1 MAPLGP
7 PRQQLPSH
15 PKPQSRTNPIHP
27 PPPPRQSLPRLPPDA
42 EPMSRPPKP
51 SPTSEEV
58 DLAHTMREAGS
69 GWPSIAAAISEGR
82 DAHKAATAEVRRK
95 RTVSARWVQR
105 RIFGKTLTSAK
116 PSDLRRAQNLKQN
129 QKQTGN
135 SGIRDTPKETPDD
148 FLQGPVKE
156 SPQPS
161 GKVEVASGGSKA

>member
-1 MAPLGP
+1 
-7 PRQQLPSH
+7 
-15 PKPQSRTNPIHP
+15 
-27 PPPPRQSLPRLPPDA
+27 
-42 EPMSRPPKP
+42 
-51 SPTSEEV
+51 
-58 DLAHTMREAGS
+58 MREAGS

-129 QKQTGN
+129 QKQMDN
-135 SGIRDTPKETPDD
+135 SGNRDTLSEIGGN

-156 SPQPS
+156 SPES
-161 GKVEVASGGSKA
+161 AGKVEVASGGSKA

>member
-1 MAPLGP
+1 
-7 PRQQLPSH
+7 
-15 PKPQSRTNPIHP
+15 
-27 PPPPRQSLPRLPPDA
+27 
-42 EPMSRPPKP
+42 MSRPPKP

-129 QKQTGN
+129 QKQMDN
-135 SGIRDTPKETPDD
+135 SGIRDTPKEITAD
-148 FLQGPVKE
+148 FLHGPVKE
-156 SPQPS
+156 AADAPS
-161 GKVEVASGGSKA
+161 KVEVASTGGNV